1 MTDWTLAACLDADP
15 DVMFPDK
22 GEHPNP
28 AKRVCLRCPIIVDCL
43 EHALT
48 QSEGFGVWG
57 GCTAKERTK
66 IALIGG
72 YPAPVLGSTRERET
86 AAQCGTDSGSKAHH
100 RRGEKPCGD
109 CREAHRVYKAQQ
121 RKAQHRRRAA

>member
-28 AKRVCLRCPIIVDCL
+28 AKRVCGQCPIIVDCL

-48 QSEGFGVWG
+48 QAEGFGVWG
-57 GCTAKERTK
+57 ATTAKERTK

-72 YPAPVLGSTRERET
+72 YPAPHISSVPGLYHRQRE
-86 AAQCGTDSGSKAHH
+86 AQCGTHSGYVTH
-100 RRGEKPCGD
+100 RARGEEPCGD
-109 CREAHRVYKAQQ
+109 CRQANRAYKAEQ
-121 RKAQHRRRAA
+121 RRRAA